1 MSNSVAEAYL
11 LIVRESNVPIF
22 GEAVPLPFTGQIE
35 LDSWSWEVK
44 NRVWERL
51 EEEKNKAKTD
61 GKTDAKGVK
70 GSKTATTGTSGSGAQ
85 DNAALFKL
93 DGLIRQVT
101 EMQERSNLSQEE
113 RDKRVREIIKKA
125 VAGYAEAA
133 TDSSGDGDEEKTEEE
148 KNAMTLKFDKGVDLA
163 TTPLLTA
170 LANGEI
176 LPKAVLTL
184 FHRAKGAPVTLAI
197 TMGDVRLKSCDI
209 SCDPDDKMADLK
221 EKWEA
226 TYQTVDWIYQS
237 RPAAAGPSLGLSLIT
252 QGQVRVFA
260 MQQEMPPI

>member
-11 LIVRESNVPIF
+11 LIVRESNIPIF

-61 GKTDAKGVK
+61 GKTDAKGAK
-70 GSKTATTGTSGSGAQ
+70 GSKTATGSPGSGAR
-85 DNAALFKL
+85 DNAALFKP

-133 TDSSGDGDEEKTEEE
+133 TDSSGGDDEEKTDEE

-184 FHRAKGAPVTLAI
+184 FHRAKGAPVALAI
-197 TMGDVRLKSCDI
+197 TMGDIRLKSCDI

-226 TYQTVDWIYQS
+226 TYQTVDWVYKS